1 MKVKFGNMEN
11 KTLQTILKCNKY
23 IILNGETKI
32 CKKMV
37 GEIFIQFLRKQ
48 IVHEKADYSIGNIL
62 GNEYELELDDAGI
75 PIYEEK
81 FLRLILLR
89 VFGV

>member
-23 IILNGETKI
+23 IILNGKTKI

-37 GEIFIQFLRKQ
+37 GEIFVQFLSKQ
-48 IVHEKADYSIGNIL
+48 IVHEKADYLKETVWN
-62 GNEYELELDDAGI
+62 NEYDLELDDAGI

-89 VFGV
+89 VFGI